1 MNGEILYGFWATVN
15 LNNINHRRSLNLLL
29 NGENGLQVESLP
41 LKNGTVN
48 AIWEEMFHAGL
59 ESSSAQSEEI
69 NLIKQS
75 EYISAL
81 LRKKSDCIGRLL
93 SILLY
98 ICSDEPEI
106 DSEYHPGTYPARPKP
121 VKTKKGFRL
130 FPSNSVHYWT
140 VGDKTGRML
149 ADTQAYSL
157 TETTATGRH
166 PHALLRRG
174 HWHGFWSG
182 KKDEPDARTFS
193 YH

>member
-81 LRKKSDCIGRLL
+81 LQKKSDCIGRLL

-106 DSEYHPGTYPARPKP
+106 DSEYLPG
-121 VKTKKGFRL
+121 
-130 FPSNSVHYWT
+130 
-140 VGDKTGRML
+140 
-149 ADTQAYSL
+149 Q
-157 TETTATGRH
+157 TET
-166 PHALLRRG
+166 
-174 HWHGFWSG
+174 S
-182 KKDEPDARTFS
+182 
-193 YH
+193 